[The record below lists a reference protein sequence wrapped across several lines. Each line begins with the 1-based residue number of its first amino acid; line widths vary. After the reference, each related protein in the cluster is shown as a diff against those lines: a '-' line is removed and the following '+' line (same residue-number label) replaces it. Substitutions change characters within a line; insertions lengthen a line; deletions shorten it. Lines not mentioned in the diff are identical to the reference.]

1 MEIIIRTNNELQNE
15 LLSLFDSLDIDGQ
28 AEVLATAYREK
39 IRMKG
44 LNLDEEVS

>member
-44 LNLDEEVS
+44 LNLDEEVG